1 MAKYEN
7 GIEQEAEVKKSH
19 QATLIPK
26 EQNKESENEE
36 ITSALAQKNP
46 ENSLDMA

>member
-7 GIEQEAEVKKSH
+7 GIEKEAEAKKSH

-26 EQNKESENEE
+26 EQNEESENEE
-36 ITSALAQKNP
+36 ITLSSRTKK
-46 ENSLDMA
+46 S